1 GEARE
6 SVRLWTKIH
15 PVPTPAFRA
24 GAPVTR
30 NQNES
35 ASGALIGRFI
45 RTGQSEGGTRS
56 RLDYFKRKKMAENW
70 REKQLSNVILNS
82 ILEQDGVG
90 SLVILAE
97 KKKENEKP
105 FIIDE
110 MATCFV
116 ELYIREGD
124 VFPLRHFSSIRCSP
138 FLELEKCNLLDKDTG
153 ENHPKT
159 YLALGKV
166 GGSVKLL
173 LTKNHRVPTR
183 AFQTGAPVNPLG
195 SPQLCSKITLTTEVS
210 IQMNTN
216 RQTNH
221 THRHDNSR
229 VVCRGILPLAWLE
242 TSRVP
247 RQQLRE

>member
-1 GEARE
+1 
-6 SVRLWTKIH
+6 
-15 PVPTPAFRA
+15 
-24 GAPVTR
+24 
-30 NQNES
+30 
-35 ASGALIGRFI
+35 
-45 RTGQSEGGTRS
+45 
-56 RLDYFKRKKMAENW
+56 MAENW

-183 AFQTGAPVNPLG
+183 AFQTGAP
-195 SPQLCSKITLTTEVS
+195 
-210 IQMNTN
+210 
-216 RQTNH
+216 
-221 THRHDNSR
+221 RHDNSR

-247 RQQLRE
+247 RQQLHGIGNHAINAIGAALI